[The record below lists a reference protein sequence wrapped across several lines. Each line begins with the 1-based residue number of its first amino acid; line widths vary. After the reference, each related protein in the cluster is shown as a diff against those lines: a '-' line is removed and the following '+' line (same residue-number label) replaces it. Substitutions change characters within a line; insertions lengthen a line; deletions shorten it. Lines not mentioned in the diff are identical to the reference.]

1 MTSLWLSWIL
11 VAGLLPRLS
20 ISRFISGLWLLLGL
34 GWLVRLLGWGLGL
47 AMSSWLMT
55 RIWLVL
61 I

>member
-1 MTSLWLSWIL
+1 MTSRWLSWIL

-34 GWLVRLLGWGLGL
+34 SWLVRLLGWGLGL

-55 RIWLVL
+55 RI
-61 I
+61 